1 MIGIGIDTGGTYTDA
16 VAYDMDKKEVIAK
29 GKARTTKEDLSI
41 GICAALDS
49 LPVELLGEARQVVLS
64 TTLATNACVEGKGG
78 RARLVLVGTNESV
91 LHRIDAPVRYGFSY
105 DDVRCI
111 DVTGEFDGSS
121 VVQPDWDAFIEE
133 NEDWLKEAQ
142 AFGIVEMNAA
152 RNGAVVERAG
162 KKALAGKYHVP
173 IIMASELVN
182 KLNMMERGATAI
194 LNARLLPTIED
205 FLDSVE
211 RALRDRGVNASV
223 SIVRSDGSLMGEE
236 QTRQTPVETM
246 VSGPAASV
254 QGCCHLVGCDTALI
268 VDMGG
273 TTTDIS
279 LIEQGTPIKTKGIR
293 IGNWRTQIPGVYIDT
308 FGLGGDSAVKIGSD
322 ELFLSERRVEP
333 ICMAASR
340 WPELCESFKKLLDD
354 GGMWVRREL
363 YEVLYLARD
372 PQCLDNYSK
381 NEKRLIEVLRD
392 GPMVIGDQKYFE
404 PYDLGVGRIAERL
417 ETEGIVMRCGLTP
430 TDIMH
435 IRGDFDAFDTHASEL
450 AATYVCKVVERYSTW
465 QRSADGKTDQKVFH
479 LSALCDDVYD
489 LVKRKLF
496 LNVVRILL
504 EQQFPRAFANGV
516 PTEVLKAFDTQ
527 WDYVKKSGRVPFNT
541 KKPLIGLD
549 FLATAP
555 LIGVGAPTHIF
566 LPDVAAALGTE
577 CIIPEHAEV
586 ANAIGAIS
594 ARIIAQSSVIV
605 AADWGP
611 NGIKGY
617 AVLLGDKRVYIKD
630 RDAAE
635 NLACQHAKKDAEQK
649 ARQRG
654 ATGEI
659 EITITWDEENSSASG
674 VALLFKSIVTATA
687 RPK

>member
-16 VAYDMDKKEVIAK
+16 VAYDLDEKAVLAK
-29 GKARTTKEDLSI
+29 GKARTTKEDLSV
-41 GICAALDS
+41 GICEALDA
-49 LPVELLGEARQVVLS
+49 LPSELLHQASQVVLS

-78 RARLVLVGTNESV
+78 RARLVLVGTNDSV
-91 LHRIDAPVRYGFSY
+91 LHRIDAPARYGFAY

-111 DVTGEFDGSS
+111 DVSGEFDGSS
-121 VVQPDWDAFIEE
+121 VVQPDWEAFLEE
-133 NEDWLKEAQ
+133 NEEWLKEAQ

-152 RNGAVVERAG
+152 RNGAAVERAG
-162 KKALAGKYHVP
+162 KAALAQNHHVP
-173 IIMASELVN
+173 VIMASELVN

-194 LNARLLPTIED
+194 LNARLLPVIEE
-205 FLDSVE
+205 FLDAVE
-211 RALRDRGVNASV
+211 RALRERGISAPVA
-223 SIVRSDGSLMGEE
+223 IMRSDGSLMGEE

-254 QGCCHLVGCDTALI
+254 QGCCHLVGQETALI

-279 LIEQGTPIKTKGIR
+279 LIEHGTPIKTKGIR

-340 WPELCESFKKLLDD
+340 WPHLCESFEKLLYD
-354 GGMWVRREL
+354 GNMWVRREL

-372 PQCLDNYSK
+372 PQSLDFYSQK
-381 NEKRLIEVLRD
+381 EKRLIEILRD
-392 GPMVIGDQKYFE
+392 GPMVIGDQTHFE
-404 PYDLGVGRIAERL
+404 AYDLSVGRLSERL
-417 ETEGIVMRCGLTP
+417 ESEGIVMRCGLTP

-465 QRSADGKTDQKVFH
+465 KRSADGKTDQRVYN
-479 LSALCDDVYD
+479 LAGLGDDVYD
-489 LVKRKLF
+489 LVKRKLY
-496 LNVVRILL
+496 LNIVRILL

-516 PTEVLKAFDTQ
+516 PAEVLRAADAQ
-527 WDYVKKSGRVPFNT
+527 WDYVRNGERAPFNAG
-541 KKPLIGLD
+541 KNLLGMD
-549 FLATAP
+549 FLASAP

-617 AVLLGDKRVYIKD
+617 AVLLGDERIYFKSREE
-630 RDAAE
+630 AE
-635 NLACQHAKKDAEQK
+635 QLACRHALKEAERM

-654 ATGEI
+654 AIGEL
-659 EITITWDEENSSASG
+659 EITVDWNEENSSASG
-674 VALLFKSIVTATA
+674 VSLLFKSIVTATA
-687 RPK
+687 TPK